1 MYKKRILSSKKENAI
16 KTKKKLF
23 KCATELFKKKGYY
36 NVTVDEI
43 VFTARVSKGTF
54 YYYFKSKDQI
64 IIEELKKYD
73 NNYISFY
80 NDLVKYGTVS
90 EKIISFVENM
100 YDFTVNKIGF
110 DLLYVVYKTQLSH
123 KSKKPF
129 VIDIERPFY
138 KYINRLIKEGQ
149 KANEFTDYIS
159 TEEITR
165 MIMCNIMGVFY
176 NWCLNGGDFDII
188 TEGTFFFSQII
199 KSIRKK

>member
-1 MYKKRILSSKKENAI
+1 MH
-16 KTKKKLF
+16 
-23 KCATELFKKKGYY
+23 ELFKKKGYY

-138 KYINRLIKEGQ
+138 KYII
-149 KANEFTDYIS
+149 D
-159 TEEITR
+159 
-165 MIMCNIMGVFY
+165 
-176 NWCLNGGDFDII
+176 
-188 TEGTFFFSQII
+188 
-199 KSIRKK
+199 